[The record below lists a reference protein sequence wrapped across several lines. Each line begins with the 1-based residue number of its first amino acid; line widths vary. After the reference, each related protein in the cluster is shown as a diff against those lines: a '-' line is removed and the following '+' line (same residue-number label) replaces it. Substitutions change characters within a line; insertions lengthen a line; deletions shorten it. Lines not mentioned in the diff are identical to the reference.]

1 MNPNPPV
8 GIKSRSAGIVDWVR
22 ANVRTVVFFQASA
35 PCPRSRV
42 RRLLAPILLVDS
54 TQTPIAPVAPP
65 LVETAPPELAADV
78 DRPEVVVRDAPDT
91 IRSSVRHAWAERH
104 LAPRLGV
111 RVLIKL
117 AAGTKLGLAWLAIRP
132 LMDTVGATL
141 LFGGVL
147 QVASPGP
154 APYFIFVLAGL
165 TGWRLF
171 QRTVFYL
178 TRSFDVYR
186 KVMKEVP
193 LPLLLIPLAAFA
205 FPAVEIAVYFVVF
218 AVSILAF
225 WGIDGQ
231 FYLQVDTLALVG
243 GFGLILTTALGIGLW
258 TSVLNGKARDVRLT
272 VRYILEF
279 WLFLTPVVYP
289 LSALPKAYEWIAA
302 VNPMTAPIELVK
314 AGLLNTGNVRPDDL
328 VVSICFAAVMLVSG
342 LWFYA
347 REARRSIDVLG
358 EIEEGE

>member
-1 MNPNPPV
+1 VNPNPPV

-111 RVLIKL
+111 RVLVKL
-117 AAGTKLGLAWLAIRP
+117 VAGTKLGLSWLAIRP
-132 LMDTVGATL
+132 LMETVAMTL

-147 QVASPGP
+147 QVSSPGP

-171 QRTVFYL
+171 ERTVYYL

-186 KVMKEVP
+186 KVMKEVA
-193 LPLLLIPLAAFA
+193 LPLLLIPLASVA
-205 FPAVEIAVYFVVF
+205 FPAVEISVYFLVF
-218 AVSILAF
+218 AVSIVIF
-225 WGIDGQ
+225 YFVDGQ
-231 FYLQVDTLALVG
+231 FYLQIDTLALLG
-243 GFGLILTTALGIGLW
+243 GFGLILTTAFGIGLW
-258 TSVLNGKARDVRLT
+258 TSVLNGKARDVRLAI
-272 VRYILEF
+272 RYVLQI
-279 WLFLTPVVYP
+279 WLFVTPVIYP
-289 LSALPKAYEWIAA
+289 LSALPKGYVWIAA

-314 AGLLNTGNVRPDDL
+314 SGLLNTGDVRADDL
-328 VVSICFAAVMLVSG
+328 LLSICFAAVMLVSG

-358 EIEEGE
+358 EVEEGE